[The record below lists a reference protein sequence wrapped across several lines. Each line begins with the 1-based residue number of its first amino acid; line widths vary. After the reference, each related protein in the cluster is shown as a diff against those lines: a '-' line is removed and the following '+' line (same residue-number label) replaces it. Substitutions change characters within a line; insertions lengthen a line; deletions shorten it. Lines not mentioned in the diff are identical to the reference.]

1 LEIIKQWNEYEDFIY
16 GDGFKNLQ
24 KKLMLEQ
31 EAELKAAGLNH
42 IDDETFPT
50 AMKLMRNESRHNM
63 AFKQFNLMF
72 DVLDS
77 LKEFIDKTD
86 NVLGEQKGREL
97 LPKILPI
104 LEIRNNE
111 APPLDNAKVVEDHV
125 NYLMPLLA
133 HIEEAESL
141 LQQDLKV

>member
-1 LEIIKQWNEYEDFIY
+1 
-16 GDGFKNLQ
+16 
-24 KKLMLEQ
+24 MLEQ